1 MTPVEA
7 LIRCLESERQRKYKS
22 GIYYLTQ
29 TELAYNSNRIEGSK
43 LTRRHTESLFTTR
56 TLIAEAGDIIR
67 SDDVTETVNH
77 FRAFDYLL
85 DTLDTPLDEAIIQSF
100 HRILKTNTSDADLPY
115 FRVGGYKTVANIVGG
130 RETTPPEDVPEAMA
144 QLLERY
150 HAHPIDFDALLAF
163 HVRFERIHPF
173 QDGNGRVGRLILFR
187 ESLCHGIVPFII
199 DAEHRDFYYRGLY
212 YYDREHGWLRDTC
225 LSAQD
230 HYAAACQKLVPGF
243 DVKS

>member
-1 MTPVEA
+1 MTPTDA
-7 LIRCLESERQRKYKS
+7 LVTCLRSERARKYKS

-43 LTRRHTESLFTTR
+43 LTRRHTESLFTTH

-67 SDDVTETVNH
+67 SDDVTETINH

-85 DTLDTPLDEAIIQSF
+85 DTLGQTLDEEIIKSF

-115 FRVGGYKTVANIVGG
+115 FRVGDYKTVANIVGD

-144 QLLERY
+144 HLLERY
-150 HAHPIDFDALLAF
+150 DAHPIDFDALLAF
-163 HVRFERIHPF
+163 HVHFERIHPF

-187 ESLCHGIVPFII
+187 ECLRHDIIPFII

-212 YYDREHGWLRDTC
+212 FYDREQGYLRDTC

-230 HYAAACQKLVPGF
+230 HYVAVCQKLVPGF
-243 DVKS
+243 SA

>member
-1 MTPVEA
+1 MSPNET
-7 LIRCLESERQRKYKS
+7 LLRCLQSERQRKYKS
-22 GIYYLTQ
+22 GIYYFTQ

-56 TLIAEAGDIIR
+56 TLVADAGDIIR

-77 FRAFDYLL
+77 FRAFDHLL
-85 DTLDTPLDEAIIQSF
+85 DTLEAPLDETIIKTF

-115 FRVGGYKTVANIVGG
+115 FRVGDYKSIANIVGD

-144 QLLERY
+144 RLLARYNER
-150 HAHPIDFDALLAF
+150 PIDFDALLSF
-163 HVRFERIHPF
+163 HVHFERIHPF

-187 ESLCHGIVPFII
+187 ECLRHDIVPFII

-212 YYDREHGWLRDTC
+212 YYDREPGYLRDTC

-230 HYAAACQKLVPGF
+230 HYAAVCQKLVPGF
-243 DVKS
+243 SA

>member
-7 LIRCLESERQRKYKS
+7 LITCLRSERQRKYKS

-56 TLIAEAGDIIR
+56 TLVADAGDIIR

-77 FRAFDYLL
+77 FRAFDRLL
-85 DTLDTPLDEAIIQSF
+85 DTLDEPLTETIIKTF

-115 FRVGGYKTVANIVGG
+115 FRVGEYKTVANIVGD
-130 RETTPPEDVPEAMA
+130 RETTAPEDVPNAMA

-150 HAHPIDFDALLAF
+150 AARAIDFDALLAF

-173 QDGNGRVGRLILFR
+173 QDGNGRVGRLLLFR
-187 ESLCHGIVPFII
+187 ECLRHGIVPFII

-212 YYDREHGWLRDTC
+212 YYDREPGYLRDTC

-230 HYAAACQKLVPGF
+230 HYVAACQKLVPGF
-243 DVKS
+243 HG